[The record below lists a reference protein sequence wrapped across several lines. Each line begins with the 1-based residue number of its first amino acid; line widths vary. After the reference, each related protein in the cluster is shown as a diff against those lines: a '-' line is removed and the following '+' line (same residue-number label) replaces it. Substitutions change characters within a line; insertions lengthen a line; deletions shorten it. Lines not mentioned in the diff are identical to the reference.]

1 MYEQEKMM
9 LAEAAIKHVKNGM
22 VIGLGTGSTTRSFID
37 VLGKWVEAGG
47 EVQGVATSNET
58 VEQAKRLN
66 IPLLSLEEVTHIDLV
81 IDGIDQIDP
90 QFRVLKG
97 GGGALFRE
105 KVVALM
111 SREVLYLADASKFVH
126 HLSGPLPVEI
136 DPFAR
141 PYVERYLRDKQLD
154 VTLREY
160 EGKPFVTDGGHLIL
174 DVDLKRV
181 QDVRHFAQELKSLTG
196 VLETGYFERQPD
208 HVLTVEQGK
217 VRQLAHPNLR
227 DGGGLV

>member
-37 VLGKWVEAGG
+37 VLGKWVKAGG
-47 EVQGVATSNET
+47 QVQGVATSDET
-58 VEQAKRLN
+58 AAQAERLS
-66 IPLLSLEEVTHIDLV
+66 IPLLSLEEATRIDLI
-81 IDGIDQIDP
+81 IDGIDQIDQ

-126 HLSGPLPVEI
+126 HLTGPLPVEI

-141 PYVERYLRDKQLD
+141 SYVERFLQDKHVD
-154 VTLREY
+154 ATLREQD
-160 EGKPFVTDGGHLIL
+160 GKPFITDGGHLIL

-181 QDVRHFAQELKSLTG
+181 QDVHHFAKELKSLTG

-208 HVLTVEQGK
+208 HVLTVEQGQ
-217 VRQLAHPNLR
+217 VRRLAHPELR

>member
-47 EVQGVATSNET
+47 QVQGVATSDET
-58 VEQAKRLN
+58 AAQAKRLN
-66 IPLLSLEEVTHIDLV
+66 IPLLSLEQVTQIDLTV
-81 IDGIDQIDP
+81 DGIDQIDP

-136 DPFAR
+136 NPFAR
-141 PYVERYLRDKQLD
+141 PYVERFLQEKHVDS
-154 VTLREY
+154 TLREQD
-160 EGKPFVTDGGHLIL
+160 GKPFITDGGHLIL

-181 QDVRHFAQELKSLTG
+181 QDVHHFAKELKSLTG
-196 VLETGYFERQPD
+196 ILETGYFERQPD
-208 HVLTVEQGK
+208 HVLTVEQGQ
-217 VRQLAHPNLR
+217 VRRLAHPELR

>member
-1 MYEQEKMM
+1 MYEQEKKM
-9 LAEAAIKHVKNGM
+9 LAEAAIKQVKNGM
-22 VIGLGTGSTTRSFID
+22 ILGLGTGSTTRSFID
-37 VLGKWVEAGG
+37 ALGEWVKAGG

-66 IPLLSLEEVTHIDLV
+66 IPLLSLEEATHIDLV

-90 QFRVLKG
+90 RFRVLKG

-111 SREVLYLADASKFVH
+111 SREILYLADASKFVH
-126 HLSGPLPVEI
+126 HLTGPFPVEI
-136 DPFAR
+136 DAFAR

-154 VTLREY
+154 VTLREH

-174 DVDLKRV
+174 DVDLERV

>member
-37 VLGKWVEAGG
+37 VLGKWVKAGG
-47 EVQGVATSNET
+47 QVQGVATSDET
-58 VEQAKRLN
+58 AAQAERLS
-66 IPLLSLEEVTHIDLV
+66 IPLLSLEEATRIDLI
-81 IDGIDQIDP
+81 IDGIDQIDQ

-126 HLSGPLPVEI
+126 HLTGPLPVEI
-136 DPFAR
+136 NPFAR
-141 PYVERYLRDKQLD
+141 SYVERFLQDKHVD
-154 VTLREY
+154 ATLREQD
-160 EGKPFVTDGGHLIL
+160 GKPFITDGGHLIL

-181 QDVRHFAQELKSLTG
+181 QDVHHFAKELKSLTG

-208 HVLTVEQGK
+208 HVLTVEQGQ
-217 VRQLAHPNLR
+217 VRRLAHPELR

>member
-1 MYEQEKMM
+1 MYEQEKKM
-9 LAEAAIKHVKNGM
+9 LAEAAIKQVKNGM
-22 VIGLGTGSTTRSFID
+22 VLGLGTGSTTRSFID
-37 VLGKWVEAGG
+37 ALGEWVKAGG

-66 IPLLSLEEVTHIDLV
+66 IPLLSLEEAPHIDLV

-90 QFRVLKG
+90 RFRVLKG

-111 SREVLYLADASKFVH
+111 SREILYLADASKFVH
-126 HLSGPLPVEI
+126 HLTGPLPVEI
-136 DPFAR
+136 DAFAR

-154 VTLREY
+154 VTLREHD
-160 EGKPFVTDGGHLIL
+160 GKPFVTDGGHLIL
-174 DVDLKRV
+174 DVDLERV

-217 VRQLAHPNLR
+217 VRQLAHPDLR

>member
-1 MYEQEKMM
+1 MYEQEKKM
-9 LAEAAIKHVKNGM
+9 LAEAGIKQVKNGM
-22 VIGLGTGSTTRSFID
+22 ILGLGTGSTTRSFID
-37 VLGKWVEAGG
+37 ALGEWVKAGG

-66 IPLLSLEEVTHIDLV
+66 IPLLSLEETTHIDLV

-90 QFRVLKG
+90 RFRVLKG

-111 SREVLYLADASKFVH
+111 SREILYLADASKFVH
-126 HLSGPLPVEI
+126 HLTGPLPVEI
-136 DPFAR
+136 DAFAR

-154 VTLREY
+154 VTLREHD
-160 EGKPFVTDGGHLIL
+160 GQPFVTDGGHLIL
-174 DVDLKRV
+174 DVDLERV
-181 QDVRHFAQELKSLTG
+181 QDVRHLAQELKSLTG

>member
-1 MYEQEKMM
+1 MYEQEKKM
-9 LAEAAIKHVKNGM
+9 LAEAAIKQVKNGM
-22 VIGLGTGSTTRSFID
+22 ILGLGTGSTTRSFID
-37 VLGKWVEAGG
+37 VLGEWVKAGG

-66 IPLLSLEEVTHIDLV
+66 IPLLSLEEATHIDLV

-90 QFRVLKG
+90 RFRVLKG

-111 SREVLYLADASKFVH
+111 SREILYLADASKFVH
-126 HLSGPLPVEI
+126 HLTGPLPVEI
-136 DPFAR
+136 DAFAR

-154 VTLREY
+154 VTLREHD
-160 EGKPFVTDGGHLIL
+160 GQPFVTDGGHLIL
-174 DVDLKRV
+174 DVDLERV
-181 QDVRHFAQELKSLTG
+181 QDVRHLAQELKSLTG

>member
-1 MYEQEKMM
+1 MYEQEKKM
-9 LAEAAIKHVKNGM
+9 LAEAAIKQVKNGM
-22 VIGLGTGSTTRSFID
+22 VLGLGTGSTTRSFID
-37 VLGKWVEAGG
+37 ALGEWVKAGG

-66 IPLLSLEEVTHIDLV
+66 IPLLSLEETTHIDLV

-90 QFRVLKG
+90 RFRVLKG

-111 SREVLYLADASKFVH
+111 SREILYLADASKFVH
-126 HLSGPLPVEI
+126 HLTGPLPVEI
-136 DPFAR
+136 DAFAR

-154 VTLREY
+154 VTLREH

-174 DVDLKRV
+174 DVDLEQV

>member
-1 MYEQEKMM
+1 MYEQEKTM

-37 VLGKWVEAGG
+37 VLGKWVKAGG
-47 EVQGVATSNET
+47 QVQGVATSDET
-58 VEQAKRLN
+58 AAQAERLS
-66 IPLLSLEEVTHIDLV
+66 IPLLSLEEATRIDLI
-81 IDGIDQIDP
+81 IDGIDQIDQ

-126 HLSGPLPVEI
+126 HLTGPLPVEI

-141 PYVERYLRDKQLD
+141 SYVERFLQDKHVD
-154 VTLREY
+154 ATLREQD
-160 EGKPFVTDGGHLIL
+160 GKPFITDGGHLIL

-181 QDVRHFAQELKSLTG
+181 QDVHHFAKELKSLTG

-208 HVLTVEQGK
+208 HVLTVEQGQ
-217 VRQLAHPNLR
+217 VRRLAHPELR

>member
-1 MYEQEKMM
+1 MYEQEKKM
-9 LAEAAIKHVKNGM
+9 LAEAAIKQVKNGM
-22 VIGLGTGSTTRSFID
+22 VLGLGTGSTTRSFID
-37 VLGKWVEAGG
+37 ALGEWVKAGG

-66 IPLLSLEEVTHIDLV
+66 IPLLSLEETTHIDLV

-90 QFRVLKG
+90 RFRVLKG

-111 SREVLYLADASKFVH
+111 SREILYLADASKFVH
-126 HLSGPLPVEI
+126 HLTGPLPVEI
-136 DPFAR
+136 DAFAR

-154 VTLREY
+154 VTLREH

-174 DVDLKRV
+174 DVDLERV

>member
-1 MYEQEKMM
+1 MYEQEKAM

-22 VIGLGTGSTTRSFID
+22 IIGLGTGSTTRSFID

-47 EVQGVATSNET
+47 QVQGVATSDET
-58 VEQAKRLN
+58 AAQAERLN
-66 IPLLSLEEVTHIDLV
+66 IPLLSLKEATRIDLTV
-81 IDGIDQIDP
+81 DGIDQIDP

-126 HLSGPLPVEI
+126 HLTGPLPVEI
-136 DPFAR
+136 DRFAK
-141 PYVERYLRDKQLD
+141 PYVERFLQDKHVD
-154 VTLREY
+154 ATLREQD
-160 EGKPFVTDGGHLIL
+160 GKPFITDGGHLIL

-181 QDVRHFAQELKSLTG
+181 QDLHHFAKELKSLTG

-208 HVLTVEQGK
+208 HVLTVEQGQ
-217 VRQLAHPNLR
+217 VRRLAHPELR

>member
-1 MYEQEKMM
+1 MYEQEKKM
-9 LAEAAIKHVKNGM
+9 LAEAAIKQVKNGM
-22 VIGLGTGSTTRSFID
+22 ILGLGTGSTTRSFID
-37 VLGKWVEAGG
+37 ALGEWVKAGG

-66 IPLLSLEEVTHIDLV
+66 IPLLSLEEATHIDLV

-90 QFRVLKG
+90 RFRVLKG

-111 SREVLYLADASKFVH
+111 SREILYLADASKFVH
-126 HLSGPLPVEI
+126 HLTGPLPVEI
-136 DPFAR
+136 DAFAR

-154 VTLREY
+154 VTLREHD
-160 EGKPFVTDGGHLIL
+160 GQPFVTDGGHLIL
-174 DVDLKRV
+174 DVDLERV

>member
-1 MYEQEKMM
+1 MYEQEKKM
-9 LAEAAIKHVKNGM
+9 LAEAAIKQVKNGM
-22 VIGLGTGSTTRSFID
+22 ILGLGTGSTTRSFID
-37 VLGKWVEAGG
+37 ALGEWVKAGG

-58 VEQAKRLN
+58 VEQANRLN
-66 IPLLSLEEVTHIDLV
+66 IPLLSLEEATHIDLV

-90 QFRVLKG
+90 RFRVLKG

-111 SREVLYLADASKFVH
+111 SREILYLADASKFVH
-126 HLSGPLPVEI
+126 HLTGPLPVEI
-136 DPFAR
+136 DAFAR

-154 VTLREY
+154 VTLREHD
-160 EGKPFVTDGGHLIL
+160 GQPFVTDGGHLIL
-174 DVDLKRV
+174 DVDLERV

>member
-1 MYEQEKMM
+1 MYEQEKKM
-9 LAEAAIKHVKNGM
+9 LAEAAIKQVKNGM
-22 VIGLGTGSTTRSFID
+22 ILGLGTGSTTRSFID
-37 VLGKWVEAGG
+37 ALGEWVKAGG

-66 IPLLSLEEVTHIDLV
+66 IPLLSLEEATHIDLV

-90 QFRVLKG
+90 RFRVLKG

-111 SREVLYLADASKFVH
+111 SREILYLADASKFVH
-126 HLSGPLPVEI
+126 HLTGPLPVEI
-136 DPFAR
+136 DAFAR

-154 VTLREY
+154 VTLREH

-174 DVDLKRV
+174 DVDLERV
-181 QDVRHFAQELKSLTG
+181 QDVRHLAQELKSLTG